1 MEFEKGSNAK
11 LENFR
16 GKGRIEKNG
25 KVDSFRCVG
34 EKLKKKKNK
43 VKAEHFRCV
52 ERWKKKR
59 RSVQGHRRYDEVGP
73 SKRGSS
79 KVYGEGVRRIAAQI
93 KKTQDELQWI
103 VAQRLLSAL
112 TTPGFR

>member
-34 EKLKKKKNK
+34 EKLKKKKQGESRALSVRGALEK
-43 VKAEHFRCV
+43 ETA
-52 ERWKKKR
+52 KR
-59 RSVQGHRRYDEVGP
+59 SR
-73 SKRGSS
+73 
-79 KVYGEGVRRIAAQI
+79 A
-93 KKTQDELQWI
+93 
-103 VAQRLLSAL
+103 
-112 TTPGFR
+112 

>member
-34 EKLKKKKNK
+34 EKLKKKKT
-43 VKAEHFRCV
+43 R
-52 ERWKKKR
+52 
-59 RSVQGHRRYDEVGP
+59 
-73 SKRGSS
+73 
-79 KVYGEGVRRIAAQI
+79 
-93 KKTQDELQWI
+93 
-103 VAQRLLSAL
+103 
-112 TTPGFR
+112 